1 MNIVTHMK
9 TINEV
14 LEFLHLKNQTVEPFK
29 GENKKYYY
37 TYLIIPT
44 NPNSSF
50 YMNVYFGMKI
60 TYTLNEVYTGS
71 GRKICNYINK
81 YPNDYYKQY
90 VGFYNNIEELRKAE
104 YDLIHPHLNKDYCMN
119 LKEGGGNAP
128 LSEETKEL
136 ISEKLKGK
144 PRTTPS
150 WNKGK
155 HGYLS
160 EECRKKL
167 SKASSGKNNPMYGKN
182 AEDYMTT
189 EAIKEKRKKQSESV
203 KGCKNGMWGIHVESL
218 MTPEAIKEKRRKQ
231 SESMKGK
238 NNWIKGKKHIH
249 KGEIHIMVYPE
260 QLENYL
266 NNGYELG
273 LPDSIKIKRLKFN
286 K

>member
-1 MNIVTHMK
+1 
-9 TINEV
+9 
-14 LEFLHLKNQTVEPFK
+14 
-29 GENKKYYY
+29 
-37 TYLIIPT
+37 
-44 NPNSSF
+44 
-50 YMNVYFGMKI
+50 
-60 TYTLNEVYTGS
+60 
-71 GRKICNYINK
+71 
-81 YPNDYYKQY
+81 
-90 VGFYNNIEELRKAE
+90 
-104 YDLIHPHLNKDYCMN
+104 MN

-128 LSEETKEL
+128 LSEETREL

-144 PRTTPS
+144 PRTTPV

-160 EECRKKL
+160 EEFRKKL
-167 SKASSGKNNPMYGKN
+167 SKVTSGKNNPMYGKN

-189 EAIKEKRKKQSESV
+189 EAIKEKRRKQSESI
-203 KGCKNGMWGIHVESL
+203 KGNKNGMWGINVEDL

-249 KGEIHIMVYPE
+249 KGEIHIMVYPD

-273 LPDSIKIKRLKFN
+273 LPDSMKCPKRKIKLDN
-286 K
+286 

>member
-1 MNIVTHMK
+1 
-9 TINEV
+9 
-14 LEFLHLKNQTVEPFK
+14 
-29 GENKKYYY
+29 
-37 TYLIIPT
+37 
-44 NPNSSF
+44 
-50 YMNVYFGMKI
+50 
-60 TYTLNEVYTGS
+60 
-71 GRKICNYINK
+71 
-81 YPNDYYKQY
+81 
-90 VGFYNNIEELRKAE
+90 
-104 YDLIHPHLNKDYCMN
+104 MN

-136 ISEKLKGK
+136 ISENLKGK
-144 PRTTPS
+144 PRTTPI

-160 EECRKKL
+160 EESKKKL
-167 SKASSGKNNPMYGKN
+167 SKATSGKNNPMYGKN

-189 EAIKEKRKKQSESV
+189 EAIKEKHKKQSEGI
-203 KGCKNGMWGIHVESL
+203 KGCKNGMWGINVESL

-273 LPDSIKIKRLKFN
+273 LPDSMKIKRLKFN